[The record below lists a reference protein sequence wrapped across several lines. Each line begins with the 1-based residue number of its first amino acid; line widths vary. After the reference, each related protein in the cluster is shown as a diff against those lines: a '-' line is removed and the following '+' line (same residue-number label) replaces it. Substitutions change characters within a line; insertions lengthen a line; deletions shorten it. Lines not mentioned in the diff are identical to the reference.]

1 MKTAIKVLSIIGIA
15 ASAISIFSFLVAGCA
30 MSSLGA
36 LDPEMQ
42 EVAGFMGGM
51 YVFMGFMMIVPLV
64 FSIIGLK
71 KIKTATC
78 KRDLLVIGILTIIF
92 ASIPAGILMLCI
104 PESAF
109 DASSGLPPVDDDPM
123 KNYNM

>member
-42 EVAGFMGGM
+42 EVSGFMGGM

-92 ASIPAGILMLCI
+92 ASVPAGILMLCI

-109 DASSGLPPVDDDPM
+109 NASHGLPPVDRD
-123 KNYNM
+123 